1 MSKRSVDRIRDI
13 ALWFHENKDRGRS
26 YDKEREFVHLSI
38 DLLLELHSHLLEDI
52 QILEGRRSAGR
63 PLLWTPNG
71 MTYYAPDNGD

>member
-1 MSKRSVDRIRDI
+1 MLSQRSVDRIRDI

-52 QILEGRRSAGR
+52 QILEGRRGR
-63 PLLWTPNG
+63 APLLWTPNG
-71 MTYYAPDNGD
+71 MTWKAPDGD